1 MGSSIVLSGASGFLG
16 WHTRVLARALGLPAP
31 RALTRDDLTRPARL
45 AGLVDG
51 ADRVLHV
58 AGVNR
63 GTPEEVR
70 DGNEGAAKA
79 LAEAIQQCATPP
91 KTVVFANST
100 QAGNGTP
107 YGDAKAAAAERIADA
122 TRWCGSEFVDLRL
135 PNLFGEHGR
144 PHYNSV
150 VATFCRLLADGG
162 APRVVDDRAL
172 DLVHVQDAAAALL
185 GRDTG
190 PNGAD
195 LVPARRTVSD
205 LANALAEYAET
216 YRRTEIPALTDP
228 FDLKLFNTYRSHC
241 FPTHYPMPLPRYE
254 DARGGLVEAVK
265 AHGDGGQTFFSTTRP
280 GVTRGEH
287 YHLSKVER
295 FVVVR
300 GEAEIRLRRVLHPDV
315 VTFRVTGDEPVVV
328 DMPTAWVHNIT
339 NVGSDDLLTLFWT
352 NEIFNPERPD
362 TYPEKVSA

>member
-1 MGSSIVLSGASGFLG
+1 MGSSIVLSGGSGFLG

-31 RALTRDDLTRPARL
+31 HELSRDDLTRPARL
-45 AGLVDG
+45 AGLLDG

-63 GTPEEVR
+63 GTAAEVR
-70 DGNEGAAKA
+70 AGNEGAAA
-79 LAEAIQQCATPP
+79 VLAEAIQQCATPP

-107 YGDAKAAAAERIADA
+107 YGDSKAAAAERLADA
-122 TRWCGSEFVDLRL
+122 TRWCGSEFVDLKL

-150 VATFCRLLADGG
+150 VATFCRMLADGG
-162 APRVVDDRAL
+162 TPHVQDDKAL
-172 DLVHVQDAAAALL
+172 DLVHVQDATRALL
-185 GRDTG
+185 GLE
-190 PNGAD
+190 GAD
-195 LVPARRTVSD
+195 LVPARRTVGE
-205 LANALAEYAET
+205 LADALTHYAET
-216 YRRTEIPALTDP
+216 YRRTELPALTDA

-241 FPTHYPMPLPRYE
+241 FPGHYPMPLQRHE

-265 AHGDGGQTFFSTTRP
+265 AHGTGGQTFFSTTRP

-300 GEAEIRLRRVLHPDV
+300 GEAEIRLRRVLHTDV

-328 DMPTAWVHNIT
+328 DMPTMWVHNIT

-352 NEIFNPERPD
+352 NEIFDPDRPD
-362 TYPEKVSA
+362 TYAEKVSP